1 MNNILHIAVLLLV
14 PVQIFSFSAIDLGTA
29 AIGDR
34 WLLKSCDEHTVVG
47 PIAASVPGT
56 VHMDLIRAEII
67 DKDPYFRYNELNMSW
82 IAKTCWG
89 YQIDG
94 IEATFSEEHIFL
106 FLKGIDA
113 VADIYV
119 NEQFIASTEN
129 SLRAHFLPIPVNI
142 LSAGVYSI
150 RITITS
156 ALEHIKMKAQRY
168 PYAVPH
174 TNNYNVWAEPTHR
187 NFLRKPGSDFGW
199 DWGPAFVST
208 GIIGDI
214 FLIGS
219 SFSGYL
225 DGVSIFQQV
234 SPDFT
239 SAKLKLRGHVCG
251 IPYRS
256 SGRSES
262 TVSVFLDGQLL
273 FSRRVEIPI
282 CPQEPE
288 MTPFCSVFVN
298 FGEVEIISPQL
309 WWPQGLGAQ
318 HLYRV
323 KVVYDKSQEVTKN
336 IGIRTVELVQEVI
349 YTIIVYIFNSV
360 F

>member
-1 MNNILHIAVLLLV
+1 MMDNILHFAVLLLV
-14 PVQIFSFSAIDLGTA
+14 PVQILSFSAIDLGTA

-34 WLLKSCDEHTVVG
+34 WLLKSCDERSVVG
-47 PIAASVPGT
+47 PITASVPGT
-56 VHMDLIRAEII
+56 VHTDLIRAEII

-82 IAKTCWG
+82 IANTCWK

-106 FLKGIDA
+106 LLKGVDA
-113 VADIYV
+113 VAEVYI
-119 NEQFIASTEN
+119 NGHFIASIEN
-129 SLRAHFLPIPVNI
+129 SLRAHFLPIPTSF
-142 LSAGVYSI
+142 LSAGVSSI

-156 ALEHIKMKAQRY
+156 ALEHIKKKAQRY

-208 GIIGDI
+208 GIIGDV

-219 SFSGYL
+219 SFSGYF
-225 DGVSIFQQV
+225 DGLSILQQV

-239 SAKLKLRGHVCG
+239 SAKLQLRGHVCG

-256 SGRSES
+256 SGR
-262 TVSVFLDGQLL
+262 TQTKISVFLDGQLM
-273 FSRRVEIPI
+273 FSRRIEIPT
-282 CPQEPE
+282 CPQVED
-288 MTPFCSVFVN
+288 MTNFCSMFVN
-298 FGEVEIISPQL
+298 FGEVEIISPEL
-309 WWPQGLGAQ
+309 WWPRGLGAQ
-318 HLYRV
+318 HLYQV
-323 KVVYDKSQEVTKN
+323 KVIYDENQEVTKS
-336 IGIRTVELVQEVI
+336 IGIRTVELVQEV
-349 YTIIVYIFNSV
+349 TIIANS
-360 F
+360 